1 MRSWLNGY
9 DSSVNTYGTDYSGKN
24 FINTAFT
31 SSERSAIKT
40 TEVVN
45 DNNISYGTA
54 GGNDTSDKVFLLS
67 ENEVYNSSTALSYGL
82 VKGRDADDESRRCKS
97 STFAKAMGVWSNTNS
112 PYAGNCWWWLR
123 SPGLNTDDAAYVSYS
138 GVVHSNGVSVDY
150 DRDAVRPALHL
161 ELSSSDLTETDSLQR
176 KTKNMIWT

>member
-1 MRSWLNGY
+1 MLNVNGTDAFLLADKALDDQEYNISDTSITWEKCTMRSWLNGY

-112 PYAGNCWWWLR
+112 PYAGNCWWWQ
-123 SPGLNTDDAAYVSYS
+123 
-138 GVVHSNGVSVDY
+138 
-150 DRDAVRPALHL
+150 
-161 ELSSSDLTETDSLQR
+161 DLC
-176 KTKNMIWT
+176 K